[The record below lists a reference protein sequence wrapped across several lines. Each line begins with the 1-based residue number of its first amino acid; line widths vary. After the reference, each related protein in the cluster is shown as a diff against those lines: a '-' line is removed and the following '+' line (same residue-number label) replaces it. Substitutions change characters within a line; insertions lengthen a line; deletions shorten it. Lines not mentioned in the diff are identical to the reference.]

1 MNAIIIAAA
10 LVFQS
15 VTLNAEVTTLTKP
28 IWSSCG
34 SSLCYRLTADQAGES
49 ILLPKKMFLSNVN
62 LSLFKIGA
70 TKPYRLLTSKEALWS
85 EDTNQWVF
93 MDLHYKLDGI
103 TFKLEKE

>member
-1 MNAIIIAAA
+1 MNLIFVAVA

-28 IWSSCG
+28 VWSSCG

-49 ILLPKKMFLSNVN
+49 LLLPKKLFLSNVN
-62 LSLFKIGA
+62 LALFKVGA

-93 MDLHYKLDGI
+93 MDSHYKLDGT
-103 TFKLEKE
+103 TFRLIRE